1 MKKLVALTLAGAM
14 ICALPVCAA
23 ESPSAAVVATSAST
37 VEAASVSAGKSVGEY
52 TNNAVVE
59 VPGLTETTPLGQGG
73 HVIINGA
80 PSNVTFFLTKPS
92 EAAVT
97 SAKSQ
102 AQTLGGKVLNVVGTT
117 SQVITEFGTAQVN
130 FYAKGIKA
138 GQFVKVY
145 QLINGEWVELEVS
158 EIREDHVVVNMTSH
172 GILAFIEVPE
182 EIKAA
187 EPKAAEAK
195 ETVESNATDK
205 AEKTEEVKAADE
217 AEKKDEAKAAGEA
230 EKTDEVKAADGTE
243 KTEEVEATEEVKET
257 KEAGV
262 TAGAIN

>member
-1 MKKLVALTLAGAM
+1 MKKLVALALAGAM

-23 ESPSAAVVATSAST
+23 ESPSAAVVAST
-37 VEAASVSAGKSVGEY
+37 AEAAAAAGKSVGEY

-59 VPGLTETTPLGQGG
+59 VPGLTEVTPLGQGG

-92 EAAVT
+92 AEAVT

-102 AQTLGGKVLNVVGTT
+102 AQILGGKVLNVVGTT
-117 SQVITEFGTAQVN
+117 SRVITEFGTAQVN
-130 FYAKGIKA
+130 FYAKGIKT
-138 GQFVKVY
+138 GQLIKVY
-145 QLINGEWVELEVS
+145 QLINGVWVELEVS

-182 EIKAA
+182 LIGTA
-187 EPKAAEAK
+187 EETKVTTEPRTADPRTAGTK
-195 ETVESNATDK
+195 ETVESKAAGE

-217 AEKKDEAKAAGEA
+217 AEKTEEVKAAGEA
-230 EKTDEVKAADGTE
+230 EKTEEVK
-243 KTEEVEATEEVKET
+243 ATEEVKET
-257 KEAGV
+257 EEAGV
-262 TAGAIN
+262 TAGAVN

>member
-23 ESPSAAVVATSAST
+23 DSPSAAVVATSAAT
-37 VEAASVSAGKSVGEY
+37 VEEAAASTGKSVGEY

-59 VPGLTETTPLGQGG
+59 VPGLTETTPLAQGG

-92 EAAVT
+92 ETAVT

-102 AQTLGGKVLNVVGTT
+102 AQILGGKVLNVVGTT

-138 GQFVKVY
+138 GQLIKVY
-145 QLINGEWVELEVS
+145 QLINGAWVELEVS

-172 GILAFIEVPE
+172 GVLAFIEVPAEIRAAE
-182 EIKAA
+182 ETKAAA
-187 EPKAAEAK
+187 EPKAVQTREAV
-195 ETVESNATDK
+195 ET
-205 AEKTEEVKAADE
+205 KAADE
-217 AEKKDEAKAAGEA
+217 AKEAEEAK
-230 EKTDEVKAADGTE
+230 V
-243 KTEEVEATEEVKET
+243 TEEVKEEEVKET
-257 KEAGV
+257 EEAGV
-262 TAGAIN
+262 TAGSVN

>member
-1 MKKLVALTLAGAM
+1 MKKLVALALAGAM

-23 ESPSAAVVATSAST
+23 ESPSAAVVASSAST
-37 VEAASVSAGKSVGEY
+37 VEAASAGKSVGEY
-52 TNNAVVE
+52 TNNAVVD
-59 VPGLTETTPLGQGG
+59 VPSLTEVTPLGQGG

-92 EAAVT
+92 AEAVT

-102 AQTLGGKVLNVVGTT
+102 AQVLGGKVLNVVGTT

-130 FYAKGIKA
+130 FYAKGVKA
-138 GQFVKVY
+138 GQFIKVY
-145 QLINGEWVELEVS
+145 QLINGVWVELEVS

-182 EIKAA
+182 VIGAA
-187 EPKAAEAK
+187 EETKVTAEPRTAETK
-195 ETVESNATDK
+195 ETVESKATSE

-217 AEKKDEAKAAGEA
+217 AEK
-230 EKTDEVKAADGTE
+230 
-243 KTEEVEATEEVKET
+243 TEEVKATEEVKET
-257 KEAGV
+257 EEASR

>member
-1 MKKLVALTLAGAM
+1 MKKLVALALAGAM

-23 ESPSAAVVATSAST
+23 ESPSAAVVAST
-37 VEAASVSAGKSVGEY
+37 AEAAAAAGKSVGEY

-59 VPGLTETTPLGQGG
+59 VPGLTEVTPLGQGG

-92 EAAVT
+92 AEAVT
-97 SAKSQ
+97 SAKSH
-102 AQTLGGKVLNVVGTT
+102 AQILGGKVLNVVGTT
-117 SQVITEFGTAQVN
+117 SRVITEFGTAQVN

-138 GQFVKVY
+138 GQLIKVY
-145 QLINGEWVELEVS
+145 QLINGVWVELEVS

-182 EIKAA
+182 LIGTA
-187 EPKAAEAK
+187 EETKVTTEPRTAGTK
-195 ETVESNATDK
+195 ETVESKAAGE

-217 AEKKDEAKAAGEA
+217 AEK
-230 EKTDEVKAADGTE
+230 
-243 KTEEVEATEEVKET
+243 TEEVKATEEVKET
-257 KEAGV
+257 EEAGV
-262 TAGAIN
+262 TAGAVN